1 MAEEPVEA
9 WAAASRPPPGEAE
22 VYGALRQCFDPCCR
36 EKGISV
42 VDMGLIEAVAVDGA
56 NVRIDMVLTSG
67 WCPFAMHLLTDMEQQ
82 VAALDGVEHV
92 DVNIVWGPA
101 WTPTRLSDDARR
113 KLGEVQRE
121 YIAALPPSKRPKPRP
136 ARVEE
141 SVFPPST
148 PAAT

>member
-1 MAEEPVEA
+1 MTETRAEA
-9 WAAASRPPPGEAE
+9 TATRPPGEAE

-56 NVRIDMVLTSG
+56 SVRIDMVLTSG
-67 WCPFAMHLLTDMEQQ
+67 WCPFAMHLLTDMEHQ

-101 WTPTRLSDDARR
+101 WTPARLSDDARR
-113 KLGEVQRE
+113 KLSLPMEQLLPLRE
-121 YIAALPPSKRPKPRP
+121 ARLRQTKDERPKTNI
-136 ARVEE
+136 AGKL
-141 SVFPPST
+141 
-148 PAAT
+148 